1 MCAGL
6 RVATYST
13 YPGEALISFGIPTVP
28 PACGYHYSTW
38 VASGVIITAHGVL
51 YLVWHQSRWEL
62 LRVFSYL
69 SCKSVLLLLIHS
81 NSLRSSRGICSY
93 GLAVRCDR
101 FSFDASVK
109 NKKKTKKKLSRLW
122 HSLESKIVSLWL
134 SSLCLFPTALQKHFK
149 KQWGWVFFFFPCYR
163 KYARSSQPSINT

>member
-6 RVATYST
+6 HVATYST

-62 LRVFSYL
+62 LQVFSYL
-69 SCKSVLLLLIHS
+69 SFLLLLIHCY
-81 NSLRSSRGICSY
+81 SLRSRQGICSH

-101 FSFDASVK
+101 FSFNASVK
-109 NKKKTKKKLSRLW
+109 NTKKNCRGFGIHLKAR
-122 HSLESKIVSLWL
+122 
-134 SSLCLFPTALQKHFK
+134 LFPCDYRRRACFQLSYKSTSKNNGAGFL
-149 KQWGWVFFFFPCYR
+149 FFPRYR